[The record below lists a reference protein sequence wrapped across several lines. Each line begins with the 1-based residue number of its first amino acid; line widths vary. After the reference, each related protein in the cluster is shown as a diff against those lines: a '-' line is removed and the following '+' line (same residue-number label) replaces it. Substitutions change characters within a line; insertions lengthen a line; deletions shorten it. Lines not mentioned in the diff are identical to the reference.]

1 MSKEYYIGDS
11 DFWGNNSP
19 NDKFN
24 KELVPLLKKL
34 GVKSDTDLDKIANIV
49 KDISS
54 MSYENGY
61 DNCEKENQEYLQVME
76 HKNILS
82 YIAKDIQKTCERL
95 GIYAEFTPK
104 DEKHIV
110 SSDFKMEPAIFKS
123 IHVEADLHIHPS
135 EVSGEDDVLDIDVSL
150 HYRYYHWEGGENG
163 CNIGWMKYQIQQAFF
178 NKDKVYIDNFESLC
192 TIKRWRGIE
201 L

>member
-1 MSKEYYIGDS
+1 
-11 DFWGNNSP
+11 
-19 NDKFN
+19 
-24 KELVPLLKKL
+24 
-34 GVKSDTDLDKIANIV
+34 
-49 KDISS
+49 
-54 MSYENGY
+54 
-61 DNCEKENQEYLQVME
+61 ME
-76 HKNILS
+76 HQNILS

-95 GIYAEFTPK
+95 GIYAEFILM

-110 SSDFKMEPAIFKS
+110 SSDFKMQPAIFKS
-123 IHVEADLHIHPS
+123 IHVEADLHIYPS

-163 CNIGWMKYQIQQAFF
+163 CNIGWMKYQIQQAHF

-192 TIKRWRGIE
+192 TIKRWRGVE

>member
-1 MSKEYYIGDS
+1 
-11 DFWGNNSP
+11 
-19 NDKFN
+19 
-24 KELVPLLKKL
+24 
-34 GVKSDTDLDKIANIV
+34 
-49 KDISS
+49 
-54 MSYENGY
+54 
-61 DNCEKENQEYLQVME
+61 ME

-95 GIYAEFTPK
+95 GIYAEFIPM
-104 DEKHIV
+104 DEKRIV
-110 SSDFKMEPAIFKS
+110 SSDFKMQPAIFKS

-150 HYRYYHWEGGENG
+150 YYRYYPWEGGENG
-163 CNIGWMKYQIQQAFF
+163 CNIGWTKYQIQQAHFDK
-178 NKDKVYIDNFESLC
+178 NKVYIDNFESLC